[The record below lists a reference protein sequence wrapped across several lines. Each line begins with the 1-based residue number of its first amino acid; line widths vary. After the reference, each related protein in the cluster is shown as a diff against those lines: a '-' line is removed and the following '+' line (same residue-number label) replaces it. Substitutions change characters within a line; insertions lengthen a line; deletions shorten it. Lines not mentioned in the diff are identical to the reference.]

1 MPQPMI
7 TAERLGKAYRLGEK
21 LDRNAT
27 FRDAI
32 ASAVRAPFKR
42 LRQGSSDADAVPS
55 DAFWAI
61 RDISFQ
67 VNRGEVLGL
76 VGRNGAGKS
85 TLLKVLARITE
96 PTEGR
101 AVMRGRVAS
110 LLEVGTGFHP
120 ELSGRENIYLNG
132 SILGMT
138 RTEIAAKFDEI
149 VAFSEVE
156 KFLDTPVKRYSSGM
170 YVRLAFAVAAHLEP
184 EILIVDEVLAV
195 GDASFQKKCLG
206 KMGDVVRDGRT
217 ILFVSHNMD
226 AVAQLCTHTLL
237 VSGGQSSEKLTPDE
251 GIKRYLTLGAGGGD
265 LPLAQRPREQHRKRP
280 PIFVGLSVH
289 GEPADGSGDP
299 HPNVVECGGRVTFE
313 VEVADCADLKTGA
326 MCGIAITND
335 RGQRVAFFH
344 TLYQGGFTFSGTDHG
359 KFTCV
364 VPSLPLVPNSYF
376 VELVMADGY
385 GIVEKV
391 ERAAPLDVVYADVLN
406 TGRIPNNRQG
416 YVVWPAD
423 WEYSGAVERATE
435 MVEA

>member
-1 MPQPMI
+1 MSQPTI
-7 TAERLGKAYRLGEK
+7 TAERLGKAYRLGQK
-21 LDRNAT
+21 LQKDAT
-27 FRDAI
+27 LRDAV
-32 ASAVRAPFKR
+32 ANAVRSPFKW
-42 LRQGSSDADAVPS
+42 LRQRSDPAAVDADTY
-55 DAFWAI
+55 WAI
-61 RDISFQ
+61 RDVSFQ
-67 VNRGEVLGL
+67 VERGEVLGL

-85 TLLKVLARITE
+85 TLLKVLSRITE

-138 RTEIAAKFDEI
+138 RAEIASKFDEI

-206 KMGDVVRDGRT
+206 KMSDVVRDGRT

-226 AVAQLCTHTLL
+226 AVAQLCTHTML
-237 VSGGQSSEKLTPDE
+237 VAGGQTSEKLSVDE
-251 GIKRYLTLGAGGGD
+251 GIKRYLSLGGNGAG
-265 LPLAQRPREQHRKRP
+265 LPLAQKPREQNRKRP
-280 PIFVGLSVH
+280 PIFVGLTVT
-289 GEPADGSGDP
+289 GEPADGSGEG
-299 HPNVVECGGRVTFE
+299 HPNVVESGGRVTFDI
-313 VEVADCADLKTGA
+313 EVADCSDLRSGT
-326 MCGIAITND
+326 MCGVAVTND

-344 TLYQGGFTFSGTDHG
+344 TLYQGGFTFRGTEHG
-359 KFTCV
+359 HFTCV
-364 VPSLPLVPNSYF
+364 VPSLPLVANSYF
-376 VELVMADGY
+376 VELVMSDGF
-385 GIVEKV
+385 GIIEKV
-391 ERAAPLDVVYADVLN
+391 ERAAPLDVVYADVLG

-416 YVVWPAD
+416 YVVWPAE
-423 WEYSGAVERATE
+423 WEYTGEVERAVE